1 MNFWPYKIFVIFYIM
16 WERSANIGKNTSAG
30 FIGIYCSTG
39 ESKQKKH
46 LMTIICESFLLHLY
60 TLAKQIKGTLDH
72 HGITQSGT
80 HHWYRCWPQN
90 WYYRLC
96 MRRNRKSYIITLSRV
111 LAHVSDYTVKNRLH
125 QSGMRSSYTLVGLL
139 LASQHSPLS
148 TITD

>member
-1 MNFWPYKIFVIFYIM
+1 
-16 WERSANIGKNTSAG
+16 
-30 FIGIYCSTG
+30 
-39 ESKQKKH
+39 
-46 LMTIICESFLLHLY
+46 MTIICESFLLHLY
-60 TLAKQIKGTLDH
+60 TLAKQIKGTLDC

-80 HHWYRCWPQN
+80 HHWYRFIQLGSVSHSECVTPVSVANKNDNRCTGKKKQQQENPQKEWFCRCWPQN

>member
-1 MNFWPYKIFVIFYIM
+1 MIFYIT

-72 HGITQSGT
+72 HGITK
-80 HHWYRCWPQN
+80 WYTS
-90 WYYRLC
+90 LI
-96 MRRNRKSYIITLSRV
+96 SV
-111 LAHVSDYTVKNRLH
+111 LATKLVLPSLYEEEQEELH
-125 QSGMRSSYTLVGLL
+125 NNLEPGTR
-139 LASQHSPLS
+139 ACF
-148 TITD
+148 